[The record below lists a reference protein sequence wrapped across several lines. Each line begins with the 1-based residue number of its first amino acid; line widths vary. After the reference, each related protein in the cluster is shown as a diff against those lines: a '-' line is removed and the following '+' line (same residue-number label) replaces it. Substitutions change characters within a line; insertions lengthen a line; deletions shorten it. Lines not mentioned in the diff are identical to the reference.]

1 MALDLNSWTT
11 VDGRNPA
18 NQLIGSLSHYLQ
30 DFIHPR
36 WCRISSINSINTW
49 FLAKW
54 NNISPT
60 PPFPWFLGVPL
71 PYTFHHHSGG
81 PTTRVFC
88 RDEIFDQDLMM
99 VKPSPGWTINLKWV
113 GWICSI
119 TSLVKH
125 TKPPTPLSFP
135 ADNTRTRGSSW
146 CGIVQVSNLE
156 NHLHVHL
163 RYSIIT
169 LPEVDQWIPWK
180 VTISQKDRIHSKPS
194 SFRGY
199 VNLEVCTSC
208 FWNHGSMA
216 SLRICIYTHQLNHL
230 DEHVRILI
238 MVLSSAHEKWVK
250 TSTWKKTAN
259 TPNQLSTTH
268 LEPPEAGANG

>member
-1 MALDLNSWTT
+1 MALDLKSWTT

-18 NQLIGSLSHYLQ
+18 NRLRLAVYPIIYKVLYIPGGAGFLPSTVSTP
-30 DFIHPR
+30 D
-36 WCRISSINSINTW
+36 TW
-49 FLAKW
+49 PNGILFHQ
-54 NNISPT
+54 P
-60 PPFPWFLGVPL
+60 PPFPWF
-71 PYTFHHHSGG
+71 FGG
-81 PTTRVFC
+81 PISLYFSPPFGGPNNSC
-88 RDEIFDQDLMM
+88 FGRDEIFDQDLMM

-119 TSLVKH
+119 NSLVKH
-125 TKPPTPLSFP
+125 TKLRPPLSFP

-169 LPEVDQWIPWK
+169 PPEVEQWIPWK

-199 VNLEVCTSC
+199 MLTLRFVHHAC
-208 FWNHGSMA
+208 FWNRGSMA
-216 SLRICIYTHQLNHL
+216 SLRICIYTHQLKHL
-230 DEHVRILI
+230 EAHVRIL
-238 MVLSSAHEKWVK
+238 WF
-250 TSTWKKTAN
+250 
-259 TPNQLSTTH
+259 
-268 LEPPEAGANG
+268 